1 MTPLLEGR
9 GLVKNFGALRALDE
23 VGLTL
28 LPGEILGVIGPNG
41 SGKTTMFNVMTG
53 QLKSDGGQ
61 VLLDGRDITG
71 LKDFQI
77 CRLGLVKTAQIVQP
91 FAGMSVLENVFIGG
105 MFGAGLKLK
114 QARAEALELLE
125 FVGLAPLAQAS
136 AGSITVAMRRRLE
149 LARAL
154 ATRPR
159 VILLDENMAGL
170 TPSEIDQ
177 ALVLLRAIH
186 ARGVA
191 LIVVEH
197 IMQVVVG
204 ICSRVLVLNYGQ
216 KIGEGRPEEVMRVRQ
231 VIEAYLGEHYA

>member
-1 MTPLLEGR
+1 MTPLLEAS

-53 QLKSDGGQ
+53 QLKGDGGR
-61 VLLDGRDITG
+61 VLLDGQDITG
-71 LKDFQI
+71 LQDFQI

-105 MFGAGLKLK
+105 MYGAGLSLK
-114 QARAEALELLE
+114 QARAEALEQLE
-125 FVGLAPLAQAS
+125 FVGLGHLAQAN

-154 ATRPR
+154 ATRPK

-186 ARGVA
+186 QRGVA

-204 ICSRVLVLNYGQ
+204 ICQRVLVLNYGQ
-216 KIGEGRPEEVMRVRQ
+216 KIGEGRPEEVMRDRQ